1 MLKRDILFFLG
12 VIAFVIATCFILPHC
27 ADTSAQIIKTF
38 TIWMCLLDL
47 YLILIMV
54 ASYVFPKFG
63 EWGDKRL
70 F

>member
-1 MLKRDILFFLG
+1 
-12 VIAFVIATCFILPHC
+12 
-27 ADTSAQIIKTF
+27 
-38 TIWMCLLDL
+38 MCLLDL

>member
-12 VIAFVIATCFILPHC
+12 VIAFVIATCFALPNY

-47 YLILIMV
+47 YFILVMV
-54 ASYVFPKFG
+54 ASYLFPKFG
-63 EWGDKRL
+63 KWGNEKL

>member
-1 MLKRDILFFLG
+1 MLKRDILFLLG
-12 VIAFVIATCFILPHC
+12 IVAFVIATCFILPHC

-47 YLILIMV
+47 YLILIMA

>member
-12 VIAFVIATCFILPHC
+12 VIAFVIATCFILPHY
-27 ADTSAQIIKTF
+27 ADTSAQIIDTY
-38 TIWMCLLDL
+38 TNWMCLLDL
-47 YLILIMV
+47 YFILIIV

-63 EWGDKRL
+63 VWGDEKL

>member
-1 MLKRDILFFLG
+1 MLKRDILFFVG
-12 VIAFVIATCFILPHC
+12 IIAFVIATCFILPHY